1 VAGFDA
7 ATAVR
12 RTGPGRYA
20 AEIDPQWRIGKRPHG
35 GYLLAL
41 MGRAAGLE
49 AGPDQPYPTAV
60 SAHYLAPPTVAPA
73 EIAVETVRRGRTV
86 VQQQVTLSVDGTLCV
101 AALITCGQLPDGQTP
116 WWRGVPPIDL
126 PPEQDCVLM
135 APAAGTGPRIASS
148 LHEVVTERIDPACL
162 RTGDGTPAGTGEM
175 RGWLR
180 LRDGKQPDPFVLLLA
195 IDCLPPASYDLGV
208 PPSWVPTLELTGYVL
223 AVPAPGPL
231 RVRLKARLVADGR
244 MDEECDVVDSTGAL
258 VATARQLAGVR
269 LPAGAAS
276 PWLRPAVATATD

>member
-1 VAGFDA
+1 VAGFEA

-12 RTGPGRYA
+12 QTAPGNYT

-35 GYLLAL
+35 GYLLAM
-41 MGRAAGLE
+41 MGRAAAHE
-49 AGPDQPYPTAV
+49 AGQDHPHPTAV

-73 EIAVETVRRGRTV
+73 EIAVTTLRRGRTV
-86 VQQQVTLSVDGTLCV
+86 VQQQVTLTVDGTLCV
-101 AALITCGQLPDGQTP
+101 AALITCGRLPQTQTP
-116 WWRGVPPIDL
+116 WWTGVAPITL
-126 PPEQDCVLM
+126 PPEDECVLM
-135 APAAGTGPRIASS
+135 VRADGTGPRIASS
-148 LHEVVTERIDPACL
+148 LHEVVSQRIDPACL
-162 RTGDGTPAGTGEM
+162 SAVDGEPAGLGEM

-180 LRDGKQPDPFVLLLA
+180 LYDGQEPDPFVLLLA
-195 IDCLPPASYDLGV
+195 IDCMPPASYDLGV

-269 LPAGAAS
+269 LPEGSPS
-276 PWLRPAVATATD
+276 PWLRPAVATAID